1 MIDFKILTA
10 CTTYELSEKIKE
22 FLNEGWEL
30 YGNMSAVER
39 EVNGNYSKTKE
50 HMFYQSMI
58 LKETKG

>member
-30 YGNMSAVER
+30 YGNMSSIER
-39 EVNGNYSKTKE
+39 EINGNYTKIKQ
-50 HMFYQSMI
+50 HTFYQSMI
-58 LKETKG
+58 LRN